1 MDPKEPRFVWTPTR
15 VYILAGFCLLLGLS
29 FGYVLHTPVP
39 SVQPQIASV
48 KPVGGTTVA
57 LPLVPAQ
64 APEAHLP
71 LQNPPEVAEKAASAV
86 IAKLKADPNNFDL
99 LRQAGNIYMFSR
111 VFSGAITYYKRA
123 LDVRNDLAVRN
134 DYANALYYT
143 GDTDA
148 ALEQYKEVLKSDP
161 GNDSALYNR
170 GMVLWEAKGDPQGA
184 VDSWQT
190 LLKLHPNHPQRARIE
205 AMIAR
210 ATEHA
215 QRAR

>member
-1 MDPKEPRFVWTPTR
+1 MDSKEPRFVWTPAR
-15 VYILAGFCLLLGLS
+15 VYVLAGFCLLLGLS

-39 SVQPQIASV
+39 SAQPQVVAV
-48 KPVGGTTVA
+48 KPAGTPSA
-57 LPLVPAQ
+57 LPLAPAQ

-71 LQNPPEVAEKAASAV
+71 LQNPPEVAEKAAGAV
-86 IAKLKADPNNFDL
+86 IEKLKAAPNNFDL

-134 DYANALYYT
+134 DYASALYYT
-143 GDTDA
+143 GDADA
-148 ALEQYKEVLKSDP
+148 ALEQYKAILKSDP
-161 GNDSALYNR
+161 GNDSALFNR
-170 GMVLWEAKGDPQGA
+170 GMVLWEDKGDPQGA

-190 LLKLHPNHPQRARIE
+190 LLKLHPDHPQRARIE